1 MTTQEV
7 ETTGGPVVAL
17 LERKTTLAILGGG
30 APVVMFVYLFE
41 TLTHSIAPHDR
52 FLLPVVFLGFIA
64 LFFRLL
70 RKPDTLLSTQRAAVA
85 ILQGFFVL
93 GVLSLVV
100 LTPKAIDLY
109 WVATSYNWMLLISLL
124 LHITWPQK
132 TAMVLTISLM
142 VVVSI
147 PPLVLRHYIQASV
160 WEGQFLPLIINST
173 LVQAAVML
181 SLLGVSHMRQGVVQ
195 VLSTRGRIGPADARA
210 ALQQWLMSQTSEL
223 AHARDT
229 AEAASRAKTQFLA
242 VMSHE
247 LRTPLHAMLVSADL
261 LSERPDGQGS
271 EREKRLIDTIQN
283 SGNHLLALIDQVL
296 DLSRIEAGKLAV
308 RQDPIDL
315 VDLCER
321 AVQAVSPMAVRKG
334 LSFKLDIDSKLQHE
348 RIGDALRLTQV
359 LINLMGNAC
368 KFTDQGQVLLRVSQ
382 HGDTDVVFE
391 VKDSGVGMSTD
402 VQQRVFDAFYQA
414 DHDSTRRHGGVG
426 LGLTI
431 TRDLIMLMRGELA
444 LSSEPGRGTQITVTL
459 PLEVRNA
466 APSPDTQASAR
477 SRDIENMR
485 VLVVEDDPVN
495 SMLACE
501 VLSGARAHP
510 QAVASGEEA
519 LKYLRD
525 HPVDLVLM
533 DFRMPGMD
541 GIEATRRIRQGDA
554 GSMARKVP
562 VLGLTANAY
571 IEDREQCLQAGMSDV
586 LTKPIER
593 LALISAIAR
602 WRLMARA

>member
-1 MTTQEV
+1 MSNQENQD
-7 ETTGGPVVAL
+7 TGGPVVAL
-17 LERKTTLAILGGG
+17 LERKTSLAILGGG
-30 APVVMFVYLFE
+30 APAVMAVFLFE

-52 FLLPVVFLGFIA
+52 FLLPVLSLVMAGLFL
-64 LFFRLL
+64 RLL
-70 RKPDTLLSTQRAAVA
+70 RMPETLLSTQRAAIA
-85 ILQGFFVL
+85 ALQAFFVL
-93 GVLSLVV
+93 GVLSLVI

-109 WVATSYNWMLLISLL
+109 WVATTYNWMLLISLL
-124 LHITWPQK
+124 LHITWPQR
-132 TAMVLTISLM
+132 AALVLTVSLVI
-142 VVVSI
+142 VVGI
-147 PPLVLRHYIQASV
+147 PPLVARSYVSPEV
-160 WEGQFLPLIINST
+160 WQSQFLPLLINSN
-173 LVQAAVML
+173 LVQAALML
-181 SLLGVSHMRQGVVQ
+181 SLLGVSHMRASVVQ
-195 VLSTRGRIGPADARA
+195 VLSTHGRIGPADARA
-210 ALQQWLMSQTSEL
+210 ALDQWLKTQTSEL
-223 AHARDT
+223 ASARDT

-261 LSERPDGQGS
+261 LSENPDGAVS
-271 EREKRLIDTIQN
+271 ERERRLISTIQN

-308 RQDPIDL
+308 RHDHIDMFE
-315 VDLCER
+315 VCER

-334 LSFKLDIDSKLQHE
+334 LSLRVDISEKLMPHRQ
-348 RIGDALRLTQV
+348 GDALRLTQV
-359 LINLMGNAC
+359 LINLMANAC
-368 KFTDQGQVLLRVSQ
+368 KFTDEGHVALRVRQ
-382 HGDTDVVFE
+382 GDHQEVMFE
-391 VKDSGVGMSTD
+391 VEDSGMGMSSD

-431 TRDLIMLMRGELA
+431 TRDLVVLMGGNLKIDSTPGHGTRITVAIPLQMQTVTPT
-444 LSSEPGRGTQITVTL
+444 LSSQ
-459 PLEVRNA
+459 A
-466 APSPDTQASAR
+466 AARAR
-477 SRDIENMR
+477 SIEGMR

-501 VLSGARAHP
+501 VLSGAKAHP

-519 LKYLRD
+519 LSHLRS
-525 HPVDLVLM
+525 HEVDIVLM

-541 GIEATRRIRQGDA
+541 GIEATRRIRLGDA
-554 GSMARKVP
+554 GQAASRVP

-602 WRLMARA
+602 WRSVARA